1 MATDPSSH
9 PHSSRNHARKLTPVI
24 PALPLSLSDKTWR
37 RPSQAPTDNTD
48 LESKPSPASHVPQ
61 RNGYLSDEDG
71 ISQLGHELGQGLEN
85 GAIGSYHQHRQQD
98 VQESGYIKDQ
108 NDHAFEIHVLDDTS
122 LHKEQNVQQE
132 NETGS
137 DTFTA
142 QAIDDSAASLDHES
156 LKAST
161 KHEHPPQPG
170 LESGEASTIDV
181 GSGEGRRV
189 QLVEEETQPSD
200 HEASSAQPSSTT
212 AITDYGSTTGDST
225 LETVIDGSHHSR
237 KASGLPN
244 PHRKSEI
251 APEVLANGFSSYSTR
266 ASMDSHHVD
275 AAQILRPKATVLP
288 SIQEHLLYLAS
299 TKQFFDTV
307 IYVNHPDQSYQPSE
321 HLTHSLFLSRSED
334 FAKTLSELDSTSS
347 PKVINLYPS
356 RNILPHAFEA
366 ALRFYYS
373 DHVLTTQTLISP
385 GVYQDKQAKAQTFEY
400 VMSYWM
406 AGVELALVPV
416 KARAYEMVQEL
427 IDWDN
432 AESVAREI
440 EDLRAAEETLTN
452 NHDKVEVQNI
462 ANSLSQ
468 LLAQLFATSLDIS
481 NFSVNAFAQ
490 TAVLPNRFAVLEYP
504 RSNNPALSSMVFGSI
519 ATEPTSP
526 PTSASVASII
536 LLNINFWDL
545 GLIAE
550 ELIKLQGVPGERV
563 IRQVIEKREEK
574 RDHVINNRAIP
585 NKHRL
590 SNSTAWDAA
599 GWRESVD
606 EHGQLTREKVG
617 FLLPTR
623 NR

>member
-1 MATDPSSH
+1 MATDPSSN

-37 RPSQAPTDNTD
+37 RPSQAPTDNAD
-48 LESKPSPASHVPQ
+48 LESRPSPASHIPQ
-61 RNGYLSDEDG
+61 RNGHLSDEDG
-71 ISQLGHELGQGLEN
+71 ISQLGHVTVQELEN
-85 GAIGSYHQHRQQD
+85 GTINFDPQYHQLD
-98 VQESGYIKDQ
+98 AQEDGYGNEQ
-108 NDHAFEIHVLDDTS
+108 DHAVQNHVLADTS
-122 LHKEQNVQQE
+122 LRTELSVEQE
-132 NETGS
+132 NEMGS

-142 QAIDDSAASLDHES
+142 QVVNISNDHPDHKS
-156 LKAST
+156 S
-161 KHEHPPQPG
+161 
-170 LESGEASTIDV
+170 EASPRADYLPSHGVESSEAPTIDTKP
-181 GSGEGRRV
+181 GEGRRL

-212 AITDYGSTTGDST
+212 AITDYSSTTGEST
-225 LETVIDGSHHSR
+225 LETVVNDPHHTR
-237 KASGLPN
+237 KPSDLPH
-244 PHRKSEI
+244 PHRKSEV
-251 APEVLANGFSSYSTR
+251 APEVLANGFSTHSTN
-266 ASMDSHHVD
+266 ASMDSHRVD
-275 AAQILRPKATVLP
+275 AAQILRPKAAVLP
-288 SIQEHLLYLAS
+288 SIQEHLLFLAS

-334 FAKTLSELDSTSS
+334 FSKTLSELENTSS
-347 PKVINLYPS
+347 PKVINLYPA

-406 AGVELALVPV
+406 AGVELALDPV

-432 AESVAREI
+432 AESVAKEI
-440 EDLRAAEETLTN
+440 QDLRAAEETLTN
-452 NHDKVEVQNI
+452 THHEVEILDI

-468 LLAQLFATSLDIS
+468 LLAQLFTTSLDIS
-481 NFSVNAFAQ
+481 DFSVHAFAQ
-490 TAVLPNRFAVLEYP
+490 TAVLPSRFAVLEYP

-526 PTSASVASII
+526 PTPASVASII
-536 LLNINFWDL
+536 LLNMNFWDL
-545 GLIAE
+545 SLIAE
-550 ELIKLQGVPGERV
+550 ELVKLHGAPAERM
-563 IRQVIEKREEK
+563 IRQVVEKREEK
-574 RDHVINNRAIP
+574 RDHVTSNRAIS

-590 SNSTAWDAA
+590 SNSTAWEAA
-599 GWRESVD
+599 GWKESVN
-606 EHGQLTREKVG
+606 EHGRLAREKVG